1 MLKGGGV
8 GAKRVMMATQ
18 GEGLGSGFC
27 SLLFWSLFWF
37 GEEKEIKSSERRR
50 ERMGRRGIYSSKAV
64 NITVLFLTSSQS
76 LASSS
81 SVVLGIPSF
90 HKKAFICG
98 VRAVSGRCSQ

>member
-1 MLKGGGV
+1 V

-18 GEGLGSGFC
+18 GEGFLGSFC
-27 SLLFWSLFWF
+27 SLLSSVLFWF
-37 GEEKEIKSSERRR
+37 GEEKEIKSRERRR
-50 ERMGRRGIYSSKAV
+50 ERMGRRWDIYSSKAV